1 MKLDFISQSSSKS
14 TLPFAGL
21 SICNNGRLIS
31 KQFLL
36 QVFDPNEWC
45 LKNCLLSEGLYQRPL
60 THESS
65 ALTTRLRLLAKSL
78 LKVCF
83 YIIAIHFEKLGIWL
97 VVVDRWLLF
106 RGGRQHRFDCIV
118 FCKNKIFAKFLRDNC
133 QL

>member
-1 MKLDFISQSSSKS
+1 MQQWQVNFQSIFAPDYWSKW
-14 TLPFAGL
+14 LVPEKW
-21 SICNNGRLIS
+21 SIQWGFEPTTS
-31 KQFLL
+31 
-36 QVFDPNEWC
+36 
-45 LKNCLLSEGLYQRPL
+45 
-60 THESS
+60 HESS